1 MVPTVLGMARAEQKY
16 LVDRETMEH
25 LVAMLRDGMEKGA
38 SDQEI
43 REQTWEILD
52 SDYRARTDQAF
63 REMSEGRTKRFKNAK
78 QMIRDLETR

>member
-1 MVPTVLGMARAEQKY
+1 MAKTEQKY
-16 LVDRETMEH
+16 LVDRETVEH

-38 SDQEI
+38 SDEEI

-52 SDYRARTDQAF
+52 PGYRERTDQAL
-63 REMSEGRTKRFKNAK
+63 REMKEGRAKRFKNAK

>member
-1 MVPTVLGMARAEQKY
+1 MARTEQKY
-16 LVDRETMEH
+16 FVDKETVEH

-38 SDQEI
+38 SDEEI

-52 SDYRARTDQAF
+52 SSYRERTDQAF
-63 REMSEGRTKRFKNAK
+63 KEMREGRIKRFKNTK